1 MIEISG
7 HMDKDRKAV
16 VFLDE
21 EVNKY
26 VVKCRDGFGV
36 EYNASFI
43 NLESAEDFAEEWV
56 LEK

>member
-7 HMDKDRKAV
+7 HMDGDRKAV